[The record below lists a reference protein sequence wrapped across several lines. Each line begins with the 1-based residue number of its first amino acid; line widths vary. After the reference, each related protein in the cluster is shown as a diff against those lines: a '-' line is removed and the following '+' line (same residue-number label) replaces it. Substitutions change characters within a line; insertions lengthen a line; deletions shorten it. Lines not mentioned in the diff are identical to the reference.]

1 MKDLFVYFFE
11 YYNIK
16 SIKDLFLKVIYPKVY
31 INENVGKDIF
41 INFNEIIYLNK
52 IISKARN
59 SPLSWIGINILEIDK
74 YL

>member
-41 INFNEIIYLNK
+41 INYNEIISKHLFEIK
-52 IISKARN
+52 LISKARN
-59 SPLSWIGINILEIDK
+59 SPLNLDC
-74 YL
+74 Y

>member
-1 MKDLFVYFFE
+1 LKDLFVYFFE

-16 SIKDLFLKVIYPKVY
+16 SIKDLFLKVICPKVY

-59 SPLSWIGINILEIDK
+59 SPLS
-74 YL
+74 

>member
-1 MKDLFVYFFE
+1 MKLKDLFVYFFD

-59 SPLSWIGINILEIDK
+59 SPLS
-74 YL
+74 

>member
-31 INENVGKDIF
+31 INEDVGKEIF
-41 INFNEIIYLNK
+41 TNFNEIISEHL
-52 IISKARN
+52 
-59 SPLSWIGINILEIDK
+59 
-74 YL
+74 

>member
-1 MKDLFVYFFE
+1 MKLKDLFVYFFD

-41 INFNEIIYLNK
+41 INFNEII
-52 IISKARN
+52 SKH
-59 SPLSWIGINILEIDK
+59 LSE
-74 YL
+74 